1 MSDKALKNAIGLR
14 INNILNISDCR
25 KDDILS
31 RHSDLKSKEA
41 DLFVTEIAAIEDY
54 SFGWKEV
61 IEYTIEHSSVNG
73 ILLSGPD
80 GCGKHTAAEIACAF
94 LVNKYNYDIVFLSGE
109 DFSFS
114 DTELKADEHQ
124 RQQNIDQNNRDTYT
138 DDVIH
143 SFMEAIFNEYG
154 EDFALCL
161 VIDNTDGYENM
172 ETVYKRLEKYLCMY
186 SKEDQPPYIY
196 AVIIEKEPDR
206 LPSALRKRLRTMFMS
221 PPSQEQRAK
230 MLKKL
235 GIDDTIA
242 NIISQ
247 STDGL
252 NYAQLRDIGQ
262 NLKVHEMIY
271 DLTNDFYPQYLESQ
285 TPVSYEEAEKFLS
298 DEKVRLYKKLGE
310 LIDKVPELLEK
321 LPAVSALPA
330 VNAAPAVSTQA
341 AESSTA
347 KNNVRKEA
355 SYEELLAEEERIDQQ
370 QQNAPDKIRAEC
382 ENKTLGEIIEISLG
396 VSLNDIGSKPVK
408 EIQRG

>member
-1 MSDKALKNAIGLR
+1 
-14 INNILNISDCR
+14 
-25 KDDILS
+25 
-31 RHSDLKSKEA
+31 
-41 DLFVTEIAAIEDY
+41 
-54 SFGWKEV
+54 
-61 IEYTIEHSSVNG
+61 
-73 ILLSGPD
+73 
-80 GCGKHTAAEIACAF
+80 
-94 LVNKYNYDIVFLSGE
+94 
-109 DFSFS
+109 
-114 DTELKADEHQ
+114 
-124 RQQNIDQNNRDTYT
+124 
-138 DDVIH
+138 
-143 SFMEAIFNEYG
+143 
-154 EDFALCL
+154 
-161 VIDNTDGYENM
+161 
-172 ETVYKRLEKYLCMY
+172 
-186 SKEDQPPYIY
+186 
-196 AVIIEKEPDR
+196 
-206 LPSALRKRLRTMFMS
+206 
-221 PPSQEQRAK
+221 

-310 LIDKVPELLEK
+310 LIDKAPELLEK